1 MYLAYFLLTDNVN
14 YTLAILIN
22 KTITKK
28 VADYSAIFLYEKIK
42 AGKNICRR
50 KI

>member
-22 KTITKK
+22 KTIIKK
-28 VADYSAIFLYEKIK
+28 VAD
-42 AGKNICRR
+42 
-50 KI
+50 